1 MDDLKAYSCVS
12 CRQRKVRCDRRA
24 PCMNCTK
31 AERQCDFVAPVR
43 GKRKRTKPPRETLH
57 ARLRRYE
64 SMLRAYGAKIEPS
77 DGTDGS
83 DSETESHSLNT
94 PVSSDGTMSI
104 VKMQDRDDP
113 MPPKFIMKEGTSRY
127 YDRYGWRLFQHP
139 ESAPHYT
146 DPAEED
152 VNDIEDGLMFEPE
165 RGDKVMDLA
174 KYHLPLPLI
183 SKLKDFFVDRVDPMM
198 KFLHLP
204 TFWTAITNELQNPG
218 RIPKSLEALIF
229 SFYLVSICSLKEDEA
244 RELFDVEQTVLLYR
258 YRTATRQAL
267 VNARFLSTANLMTL
281 QAFSIFII
289 CVRNIYR
296 CDTLFVLS
304 GVAIRLARK
313 MGLHRDGTF
322 LGLPPFETEMRRRLW
337 WHIAHIDFRTADVM
351 GTKPSPEISTADT
364 KHPINVEDS
373 ELYPGMTALPEDHN
387 GITGIS
393 LAIIKCEMIAS
404 LCKCAATRPIDLRWE
419 MLYSPD
425 ISLAT
430 KDSVIDEVE
439 DHMEKKYL
447 RHCDPLNPFHTFLS
461 IMVRSA
467 VCKMRLFAHNLR
479 QFAPRYPATQQD
491 HDLAFQN
498 AMKLLE
504 YAGMVQGGHMG
515 LDKYLWQIG
524 TSYCWNTMLY
534 LLMELRYRKFGPEVD
549 KSWKLIGV
557 VFARAPEVFSEFT
570 GSVYVA
576 LGKWTLEVWDDH
588 VAASKAEGL
597 PEPVPPDYI
606 HAIRDHQ
613 KSKLESETPVE
624 EKKGNPKPVAWPPT
638 TYDKASYV
646 DYLDVNYS
654 EPHNF
659 PNLSSFDTDPNQW
672 LQWEQLVADQSTFT

>member
-1 MDDLKAYSCVS
+1 
-12 CRQRKVRCDRRA
+12 
-24 PCMNCTK
+24 
-31 AERQCDFVAPVR
+31 
-43 GKRKRTKPPRETLH
+43 
-57 ARLRRYE
+57 
-64 SMLRAYGAKIEPS
+64 MLRAYGAKIEPS
-77 DGTDGS
+77 DGDDGS
-83 DSETESHSLNT
+83 DSEAESQSLNT
-94 PVSSDGTMSI
+94 PASSDGAMSI
-104 VKMQDRDDP
+104 VKTQDREDP
-113 MPPKFIMKEGTSRY
+113 MPPKFIMKEGASRY
-127 YDRYGWRLFQHP
+127 YDSALWSNLSEDFQHP
-139 ESAPHYT
+139 EST
-146 DPAEED
+146 TQFSEPAEED

-183 SKLKDFFVDRVDPMM
+183 SKLKDFFIDRVDPMM

-204 TFWTAITNELQNPG
+204 TFWVALTNELQNPD

-229 SFYLVSICSLKEDEA
+229 SFYLVSMCSLTADEA
-244 RELFDVEQTVLLYR
+244 RELFDVDQKVLLYR

-289 CVRNIYR
+289 CVRDIYR

-304 GVAIRLARK
+304 GVTIRLARK

-404 LCKCAATRPIDLRWE
+404 LCKCAATSPIDLRWE

-430 KDSVIDEVE
+430 KDGVIDEVE

-467 VCKMRLFAHNLR
+467 ICKMRLFAHNLR
-479 QFAPRYPATQQD
+479 QFAPRYPATLKD
-491 HDLAFQN
+491 HDIAFHN
-498 AMKLLE
+498 AVKLLE

-557 VFARAPEVFSEFT
+557 VFARAPQVFSEFT

-576 LGKWTLEVWDDH
+576 LGKWTLEVWDAH
-588 VAASKAEGL
+588 VEASKAEGL
-597 PEPVPPDYI
+597 PDPVPPEYI
-606 HAIRDHQ
+606 HAIRDYQ
-613 KSKLESETPVE
+613 KSKLPETPVE
-624 EKKGNPKPVAWPPT
+624 EKKANPKPVTWPPT
-638 TYDKASYV
+638 TYDKSSYV
-646 DYLDVNYS
+646 DYLDVGYS

-672 LQWEQLVADQSTFT
+672 VQWEQLVADQSTFT